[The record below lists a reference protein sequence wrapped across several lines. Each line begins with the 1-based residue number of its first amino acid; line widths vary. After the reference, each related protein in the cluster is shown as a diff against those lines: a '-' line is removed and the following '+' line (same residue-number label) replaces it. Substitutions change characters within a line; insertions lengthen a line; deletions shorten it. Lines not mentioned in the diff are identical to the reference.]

1 MLSNKDRASL
11 RSYEDRLENEANDPE
26 AIPERYCIVCEEDT
40 EHKLDDEK
48 ICNDCF
54 LPYSDDLRTVID
66 FLSNKVSDLTD
77 IASGSLKQTKEVM
90 EHHAEGVN
98 LLEKLTAQL
107 SDQMDR
113 GDFFQHQFLQ
123 LANALKSPELAKL
136 PYRVERCLVKALEA
150 VASDNEA
157 MKTDLVQSHAGQIAL
172 ILASHHYAVN
182 DADDENAPCVI
193 CKTKPS
199 LDKSLSCGD
208 CVAPTIESKD
218 LN

>member
-77 IASGSLKQTKEVM
+77 IASGSLKQ
-90 EHHAEGVN
+90 
-98 LLEKLTAQL
+98 
-107 SDQMDR
+107 
-113 GDFFQHQFLQ
+113 
-123 LANALKSPELAKL
+123 
-136 PYRVERCLVKALEA
+136 
-150 VASDNEA
+150 
-157 MKTDLVQSHAGQIAL
+157 
-172 ILASHHYAVN
+172 
-182 DADDENAPCVI
+182 
-193 CKTKPS
+193 
-199 LDKSLSCGD
+199 
-208 CVAPTIESKD
+208 
-218 LN
+218 